1 MSRPYYT
8 ANPTPRGAGFL
19 RVAAVVGAPAA
30 LLLFASIPA
39 DEGVVYRGYRDPVG
53 IATKC
58 MGDTR
63 DVVIGR
69 RYSVAECE
77 LSMADALINHSKPVL
92 ACVPALRGRTNQL
105 AASISW
111 AYNVGARAFC
121 RSVAAKHFNAGDWR
135 GGCLA
140 LSKPV
145 TARGPN
151 GRSVVLRGLVLRRQ
165 REVSL
170 CLKGL

>member
-1 MSRPYYT
+1 MTRPYYT
-8 ANPTPRGAGFL
+8 ANPTPRSAGFM
-19 RVAAVVGAPAA
+19 RVAAVVGAPTA
-30 LLLFASIPA
+30 LLLFASIPH

-63 DVVIGR
+63 DVVVGR

-92 ACVPALRGRTNQL
+92 ACVPSLRGRTNQL
-105 AASISW
+105 AASVSW
-111 AYNVGARAFC
+111 AYNVGTGAFC
-121 RSVAAKHFNAGDWR
+121 RSVAAKRFNAGDWR
-135 GGCLA
+135 GGCMA

-145 TARGPN
+145 TARGI
-151 GRSVVLRGLVLRRQ
+151 VLRGLVLRRQ

>member
-1 MSRPYYT
+1 MRPYYT
-8 ANPTPRGAGFL
+8 ADPTPRSAGFMRL
-19 RVAAVVGAPAA
+19 AAVIGAPAA
-30 LLLFASIPA
+30 LLLFTSIPA

-53 IATKC
+53 IPTKC

-63 DVVIGR
+63 DVVVGR

-77 LSMADALINHSKPVL
+77 LSMSDALINHSKPVL
-92 ACVPALRGRTNQL
+92 ACVPGLRGRTNQL

-111 AYNVGARAFC
+111 AYNVGTGAFC
-121 RSVAAKHFNAGDWR
+121 RSLAAKRFNAGDFK

-145 TARGPN
+145 TARG
-151 GRSVVLRGLVLRRQ
+151 RVLRGLVLRRQ